1 MGSDDSAKG
10 LPPERQRPAP
20 TIDLKANEVSS
31 RAIGEEPPPAAAEA
45 DQAKTDQAE
54 AAQGAAP
61 DSSGPAGTSDQAP
74 PPSRPLSARP
84 MLWAAAACAAIVL
97 FAAGLWIGVSWMN
110 RDDQLTQIA
119 ARLMRIEAV
128 LANAPAADAAIKMT
142 ADNVASLNKR
152 LDEIAGSV
160 RDARSRA
167 DNAVAAAEASQKAGN
182 APGQARVDTEA
193 LSNRIAALEQSTR
206 SNERELAADDKISRR
221 ALVASALRDAVER
234 GQPFTAELAAAKVF
248 VVNEATLTPL
258 EAFAATGL
266 PSVVALARELST
278 LAQPMMKLAS
288 EPARQGGVMEKI
300 QASAERLVRIRPV
313 GEAPGDDPTTVIARV
328 EAKAARNDIGGA
340 AADLAKLP
348 VAARAPAEAWIKR
361 AVARDAAIAASRQFA
376 QDALGAL
383 GKPSL

>member
-31 RAIGEEPPPAAAEA
+31 RAMGDEPSSAAAE
-45 DQAKTDQAE
+45 TDQSE
-54 AAQGAAP
+54 APQGTAP
-61 DSSGPAGTSDQAP
+61 DAPEPAGTSDEAP
-74 PPSRPLSARP
+74 QPSRPLSARP
-84 MLWAAAACAAIVL
+84 MHWAAAAGAAIIL
-97 FAAGLWIGVSWMN
+97 FAAGLWIGMSWTS
-110 RDDQLTQIA
+110 RDDQLTQIT

-128 LANAPAADAAIKMT
+128 LANAPAADTAIKMT
-142 ADNVASLNKR
+142 ADNVASLNRR

-167 DNAVAAAEASQKAGN
+167 DNAVAAVEAAQKTGN
-182 APGQARVDTEA
+182 APEQARVDTEA

-234 GQPFTAELAAAKVF
+234 GQPFAAELAAAKVF
-248 VVNEATLTPL
+248 VVDPATLAPL
-258 EAFAATGL
+258 EAFAATGV
-266 PSVVALARELST
+266 PSVVALARELSALT
-278 LAQPMMKLAS
+278 QPMMKTAS
-288 EPARQGGVMEKI
+288 EPTRQGGVMEKI

-328 EAKAARNDIGGA
+328 EAKAARNDISGA
-340 AADLAKLP
+340 PGDLAKLP
-348 VAARAPAEAWIKR
+348 AAVRAPAEAWIKR
-361 AVARDAAIAASRQFA
+361 AAARDAAIAASRQFA

>member
-31 RAIGEEPPPAAAEA
+31 RAIGEEPPSAAAEA
-45 DQAKTDQAE
+45 DQAKTDQAKTDQAKTDQAE

-61 DSSGPAGTSDQAP
+61 DSPGPAGTSDQAP

-128 LANAPAADAAIKMT
+128 LANAPATDAAIKMT

-167 DNAVAAAEASQKAGN
+167 DNAVAATEASQKAGN
-182 APGQARVDTEA
+182 VPEQARVDTEA
-193 LSNRIAALEQSTR
+193 
-206 SNERELAADDKISRR
+206 
-221 ALVASALRDAVER
+221 
-234 GQPFTAELAAAKVF
+234 
-248 VVNEATLTPL
+248 
-258 EAFAATGL
+258 
-266 PSVVALARELST
+266 
-278 LAQPMMKLAS
+278 
-288 EPARQGGVMEKI
+288 
-300 QASAERLVRIRPV
+300 
-313 GEAPGDDPTTVIARV
+313 
-328 EAKAARNDIGGA
+328 
-340 AADLAKLP
+340 
-348 VAARAPAEAWIKR
+348 
-361 AVARDAAIAASRQFA
+361 
-376 QDALGAL
+376 
-383 GKPSL
+383 